1 VRSSREGQQ
10 LPKLALGHQLEAA
23 GGEVADGQAGSVR
36 ARLANAMVGL
46 KKEYYGRGPEAAKA
60 WILDDTYVLVVLEG
74 GMTRN
79 EETLLRAGK
88 DSLVREYRL
97 EFQEVMTDTICGAV
111 EEITGRKVATYH
123 SQVVFDPFRA
133 FEMFVLEPVS

>member
-1 VRSSREGQQ
+1 VTSRDDTHR
-10 LPKLALGHQLEAA
+10 LPKLALGHQLEAVA
-23 GGEVADGQAGSVR
+23 GDVADQQDGSVR

-60 WILDDTYVLVVLEG
+60 WILDDAYVLVVLEG

-79 EETLLRAGK
+79 EETLLQAGK
-88 DSLVREYRL
+88 QGLVREYRL
-97 EFQEVMTDTICGAV
+97 EFQEVMTHTICGAV
-111 EEITGRKVATYH
+111 EDITGRKVATYH

-133 FEMFVLEPVS
+133 FEIFVLEPQ